1 MLERIAESLFWIG
14 RYTERAENHARL
26 LDVYYHLR
34 EEGSGEAEAVWKRI
48 AEAIGDCGQYE
59 ERYQEYRERDVLFF
73 LTLDITQENSI
84 FSCVYQARDNL
95 KKIREQL
102 PAELW
107 NLLNGFYLWLKGV
120 RIEEVL
126 QQSPHRF
133 FQRLKEGLAAFQGT
147 MVSIALRDQSW
158 HMLES
163 GRHLERSEN
172 VVRLLQSVSG
182 AAPEQHK
189 ASYAYTMAVLKSV
202 GGYEAF
208 RRLDL
213 EQFSLEEVARFL
225 VLQES
230 FPRSIHFA
238 LASFEQHLKAM
249 RGDSS
254 SSGSALERMIRSAG
268 KARSELGW
276 LDRNDI
282 TMDNLDAVLLKLLST
297 NQLLGEAVAKYF
309 FSPGRE
315 VIA

>member
-1 MLERIAESLFWIG
+1 MLDRIAESLFWIG

-34 EEGSGEAEAVWKRI
+34 EEGNGEPEAVWRRI
-48 AEAIGDCGQYE
+48 AEAIGDCALYE
-59 ERYQEYRERDVLFF
+59 ERYDAYREHDVLYF
-73 LTLDITQENSI
+73 LTLDATQSNSI
-84 FSCVYQARDNL
+84 LSCVAQARDNL

-102 PAELW
+102 PSELW

-120 RIEEVL
+120 RLEEVM

-147 MVSIALRDQSW
+147 AVSIALRDESW

-163 GRHLERSEN
+163 GRYLERSEN
-172 VVRLLQSVSG
+172 VVRLLQSVG
-182 AAPEQHK
+182 NIAPDK
-189 ASYAYTMAVLKSV
+189 RKGSYAYTMAVLKSV

-208 RRLDL
+208 RRLEL
-213 EQFSLEEVARFL
+213 EDVSLEEVSRFL
-225 VLQES
+225 VLQET

-238 LASFEQHLKAM
+238 LATFEQHLKAM
-249 RGDSS
+249 RGHSER
-254 SSGSALERMIRSAG
+254 SGSALERMIRLAG

-276 LDRNDI
+276 LDRDDI
-282 TMDNLDAVLLKLLST
+282 TMDSLNAVLQQLL
-297 NQLLGEAVAKYF
+297 NANRQLGEAVARTF
-309 FSPGRE
+309 FFPERE

>member
-1 MLERIAESLFWIG
+1 MLDRIAESLFWIG

-34 EEGSGEAEAVWKRI
+34 EEGSAEAETVWKRI

-59 ERYQEYRERDVLFF
+59 ERFDAYREHDVLFF
-73 LTLDITQENSI
+73 LTLDVMQTNSI
-84 FSCVYQARDNL
+84 LSCVFQARDNL

-102 PAELW
+102 PSELW
-107 NLLNGFYLWLKGV
+107 NLLNSFYLWLKGV
-120 RIEEVL
+120 QLEDIM

-133 FQRLKEGLAAFQGT
+133 FQRVKEGLAAFQGT
-147 MVSIALRDQSW
+147 AVSIALRDESW

-163 GRHLERSEN
+163 GRYLERSEN
-172 VVRLLQSVSG
+172 VVRLLQSVSNI
-182 AAPEQHK
+182 APEKRK

-213 EQFSLEEVARFL
+213 EDISLEEVSRFL
-225 VLQES
+225 VLQET
-230 FPRSIHFA
+230 FPRSVHFA
-238 LASFEQHLKAM
+238 LANFEQHLKAM
-249 RGDSS
+249 RGQSDKSS
-254 SSGSALERMIRSAG
+254 SALERMIRSAG

-282 TMDNLDAVLLKLLST
+282 TLDTLNAVLLQLLNT
-297 NQLLGEAVAKYF
+297 NSQLGEAVAKYF

>member
-1 MLERIAESLFWIG
+1 MLDRIAESLFWIG

-34 EEGSGEAEAVWKRI
+34 EGGGEETEAIWKRI
-48 AEAIGDCGQYE
+48 AEAIGDCALYE
-59 ERYQEYRERDVLFF
+59 ERYEVYREYDVLFF
-73 LTLDITQENSI
+73 LTLDPTQANSI
-84 FSCVYQARDNL
+84 LSCVAQARDNL

-102 PAELW
+102 PSELW

-120 RIEEVL
+120 RPEEVI
-126 QQSPHRF
+126 QPSPHRF
-133 FQRLKEGLAAFQGT
+133 FQRVKEGLAAFQGT
-147 MVSIALRDQSW
+147 ATSLAMRDQSW
-158 HMLES
+158 NLLES
-163 GRHLERSEN
+163 GRYLERSEN
-172 VVRLLQSVSG
+172 VVRLLQSVGDVS
-182 AAPEQHK
+182 PEQRK
-189 ASYAYTMAVLKSV
+189 GSYAYTIAVLKSV

-213 EQFSLEEVARFL
+213 EEITLEEVARFL

-230 FPRSIHFA
+230 FPRSVHFA
-238 LASFEQHLKAM
+238 LTTFDRHLKAM
-249 RGDSS
+249 RDQSDKSS
-254 SSGSALERMIRSAG
+254 SALERMIRLAG

-282 TMDNLDAVLLKLLST
+282 TMDTLASVLQQLLNT
-297 NQLLGEAVAKYF
+297 NKQLGEAVAKYF

>member
-34 EEGSGEAEAVWKRI
+34 EDGSGKAEAVWKRI
-48 AEAIGDCGQYE
+48 AEAIGDCELYE
-59 ERYQEYRERDVLFF
+59 ERYKEYRERDVLHF
-73 LTLDITQENSI
+73 LTLDVTQANSI
-84 FSCVYQARDNL
+84 LSCVILARDNL

-102 PAELW
+102 PSELW
-107 NLLNGFYLWLKGV
+107 NLLNSFYLELKGV
-120 RIEEVL
+120 QIEEVM

-147 MVSIALRDQSW
+147 AVSIALRDQSW

-172 VVRLLQSVSG
+172 VVRLLQSVSQ
-182 AAPEQHK
+182 AAPELRK
-189 ASYAYTMAVLKSV
+189 SSYAYTMAVLKSV

-213 EQFSLEEVARFL
+213 EEFSLEEVARFL

-230 FPRSIHFA
+230 FPRSVHFA
-238 LASFEQHLKAM
+238 LAGFEQHLKAM
-249 RGDSS
+249 RGESNNSS
-254 SSGSALERMIRSAG
+254 SALERMIRSAG

-282 TMDNLDAVLLKLLST
+282 TMDTLNTVLEQLLGT
-297 NQLLGEAVAKYF
+297 NRQLGEAVAKYF

>member
-1 MLERIAESLFWIG
+1 MLDRIAESLFWIG

-34 EEGSGEAEAVWKRI
+34 EEGNGEAETVWKRI
-48 AEAIGDCGQYE
+48 AEAIGDCEMYE
-59 ERYQEYRERDVLFF
+59 EKYGVYREHDVLYF
-73 LTLDITQENSI
+73 LTLDLTQSNSI
-84 FSCVYQARDNL
+84 LSCVAQARDNL

-102 PAELW
+102 PSELW
-107 NLLNGFYLWLKGV
+107 NLLNGFYLWLKTV
-120 RIEEVL
+120 QLEEIT

-133 FQRLKEGLAAFQGT
+133 FQRVKEGLAAFQGT
-147 MVSIALRDQSW
+147 AVSIALRDESW

-163 GRHLERSEN
+163 GRYLERSEN
-172 VVRLLQSVSG
+172 VVRLLQSVSNI
-182 AAPEQHK
+182 APDKRK

-213 EQFSLEEVARFL
+213 QEINLEEVSRFI

-230 FPRSIHFA
+230 FPRSVHFA
-238 LASFEQHLKAM
+238 LAAFEQHLKAL
-249 RGDSS
+249 RGQSDKSN
-254 SSGSALERMIRSAG
+254 SGLERMIRLAG

-276 LDRNDI
+276 LDRKDI
-282 TMDNLDAVLLKLLST
+282 RMETLNIVLY
-297 NQLLGEAVAKYF
+297 QLLGTNRQLGDAVAKTF
-309 FSPGRE
+309 FSPGQE

>member
-1 MLERIAESLFWIG
+1 MLDRIAESLFWIG

-34 EEGSGEAEAVWKRI
+34 EEGTEEAETVWKRI
-48 AEAIGDCGQYE
+48 AEAIGDCTLYE
-59 ERYQEYRERDVLFF
+59 EKYEAYRERDVLYF
-73 LTLDITQENSI
+73 LSLDATQANSI
-84 FSCVYQARDNL
+84 LSCVAQARDNL

-102 PAELW
+102 PSELW

-120 RIEEVL
+120 QMEEIM
-126 QQSPHRF
+126 QNSPHRF

-147 MVSIALRDQSW
+147 AVSISLRDESW

-163 GRHLERSEN
+163 GRYLERSEN
-172 VVRLLQSVSG
+172 VVRLLQSV
-182 AAPEQHK
+182 ANIAPEK
-189 ASYAYTMAVLKSV
+189 RKTSYAYTMAVLKSV

-208 RRLDL
+208 RRMHLEDL
-213 EQFSLEEVARFL
+213 TLEEVSRFL
-225 VLQES
+225 VLQET
-230 FPRSIHFA
+230 FPRSTHFA
-238 LASFEQHLKAM
+238 LANFEQHLKAL
-249 RGDSS
+249 RNQADKSS
-254 SSGSALERMIRSAG
+254 SALERMIRAAG

-282 TMDNLDAVLLKLLST
+282 TMETLSPVLQQLLNT
-297 NQLLGEAVAKYF
+297 NQQLGEAVAKYF